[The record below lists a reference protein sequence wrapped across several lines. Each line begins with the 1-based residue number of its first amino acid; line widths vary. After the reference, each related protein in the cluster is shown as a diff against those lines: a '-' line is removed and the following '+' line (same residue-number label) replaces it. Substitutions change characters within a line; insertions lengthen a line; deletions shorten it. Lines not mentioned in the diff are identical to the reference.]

1 MRDVRCKKT
10 FTCKEIR
17 SKRKEFIHFYISY
30 AVIPSQI
37 YTSLRDF
44 RLSNA
49 EDQGVQL
56 RRNRGSGL
64 NYIRDAHPL
73 LK

>member
-1 MRDVRCKKT
+1 M
-10 FTCKEIR
+10 CKEIR
-17 SKRKEFIHFYISY
+17 SKRKEFIHFYRDISC

-56 RRNRGSGL
+56 RRSGGSGP